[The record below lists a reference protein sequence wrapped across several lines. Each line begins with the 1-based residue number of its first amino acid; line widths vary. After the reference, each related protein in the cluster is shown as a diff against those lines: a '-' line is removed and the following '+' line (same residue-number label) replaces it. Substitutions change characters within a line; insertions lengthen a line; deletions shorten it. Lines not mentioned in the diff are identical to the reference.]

1 MRTHPSR
8 QSDRASI
15 APVNPQ
21 EKDLAAA
28 ASQIA
33 GASRGKQMAGG
44 LTGLSSQPRRRRVP
58 SRKSQW
64 QQSARLQS
72 AGPSRGVLHARQI
85 QSPRIIHTFQHSC
98 CARYALRFSSPQN
111 ADGFHLPRVHFPPL
125 ACRHIL
131 VIAVGDARCAGLGK
145 YSVVNVLDEHERT
158 MAFAEIALG
167 QIKSLRQT
175 AIPRNYEIWYV
186 YATGYNPPLNKIIN
200 ETLARNGRLT
210 ESDLEQ
216 IYETYLSH
224 LKITDRIDK
233 VGARVIGEIDDVM
246 SLITDALGVSV
257 SYDATLSEANEKLS
271 AAGDRDTV
279 KPIIEMLIKAT
290 GEMRETNTALEERLT
305 LSKTEISNLQQ
316 SLEAIRAES
325 LTDPLTG
332 LGNRKYFDRMIDVAV
347 QNALANNEPLS
358 LLMFDIDHFKSF
370 NDSYG
375 HLTGDQVLRLVSNSL
390 KQTIKGQDITARYG
404 GEEFAV
410 VLPNTALRQ
419 ALTVADHIRRAVMAK
434 ELKKKSTGEILGRVT
449 ISVGV
454 SMLKPGD
461 DTDALIERADA
472 CLYVAKRNGRNRV
485 ICEVDP
491 EYATENHGQ
500 ACVSKAAG

>member
-1 MRTHPSR
+1 M
-8 QSDRASI
+8 I
-15 APVNPQ
+15 
-21 EKDLAAA
+21 K
-28 ASQIA
+28 
-33 GASRGKQMAGG
+33 
-44 LTGLSSQPRRRRVP
+44 
-58 SRKSQW
+58 
-64 QQSARLQS
+64 
-72 AGPSRGVLHARQI
+72 
-85 QSPRIIHTFQHSC
+85 
-98 CARYALRFSSPQN
+98 
-111 ADGFHLPRVHFPPL
+111 
-125 ACRHIL
+125 
-131 VIAVGDARCAGLGK
+131 
-145 YSVVNVLDEHERT
+145 VLDDCERT
-158 MAFAEIALG
+158 LAFAEIALG
-167 QIKSLRQT
+167 QIRSLRQT

-186 YATGYNPPLNKIIN
+186 YATGYNSSLNKIIN
-200 ETLARNGRLT
+200 ETLARNGTLT
-210 ESDLEQ
+210 EADLEQ
-216 IYETYLSH
+216 IYETYLSQI
-224 LKITDRIDK
+224 KATERIDK

-246 SLITDALGVSV
+246 SLISDALGTSA
-257 SYDATLSEANEKLS
+257 SYEETLSSASASLS
-271 AAGDRDTV
+271 VARDRDQV
-279 KPIIEMLIKAT
+279 KAIVETLLKST
-290 GEMRETNTALEERLT
+290 REMRDINKALEGRLS
-305 LSKTEISNLQQ
+305 LSKNEISNLQQ

-332 LGNRKYFDRMIDVAV
+332 LGNRKYFDRSIDTAV
-347 QNALANNEPLS
+347 QNALSSGEPLS

-375 HLTGDQVLRLVSNSL
+375 HLTGDQVLRLVAMSL

-461 DTDALIERADA
+461 DTHSLIERADA

-491 EYATENHGQ
+491 EYAAETHIQ
-500 ACVSKAAG
+500 VA

>member
-1 MRTHPSR
+1 M
-8 QSDRASI
+8 I
-15 APVNPQ
+15 
-21 EKDLAAA
+21 K
-28 ASQIA
+28 
-33 GASRGKQMAGG
+33 
-44 LTGLSSQPRRRRVP
+44 
-58 SRKSQW
+58 
-64 QQSARLQS
+64 
-72 AGPSRGVLHARQI
+72 
-85 QSPRIIHTFQHSC
+85 
-98 CARYALRFSSPQN
+98 
-111 ADGFHLPRVHFPPL
+111 
-125 ACRHIL
+125 
-131 VIAVGDARCAGLGK
+131 
-145 YSVVNVLDEHERT
+145 VLDEHERT
-158 MAFAEIALG
+158 MAFAEVALG

-175 AIPRNYEIWYV
+175 AVPRNYEIWYV
-186 YATGYNPPLNKIIN
+186 YATGYNSPLNKIIN
-200 ETLARNGRLT
+200 ETLARNGKLT
-210 ESDLEQ
+210 EADLEQ
-216 IYETYLSH
+216 IYETYLSQI
-224 LKITDRIDK
+224 KTTDRIDK

-246 SLITDALGVSV
+246 TLITDALGMSA
-257 SYDATLSEANEKLS
+257 SYDDSLSGATEKLS
-271 AAGDRDTV
+271 VAKNRDQVKAIVETLVKSTREMRDTN
-279 KPIIEMLIKAT
+279 K
-290 GEMRETNTALEERLT
+290 ALEDRLT

-332 LGNRKYFDRMIDVAV
+332 LGNRKYFDRSIEMAV
-347 QNALANNEPLS
+347 QNALANGEPLS

-375 HLTGDQVLRLVSNSL
+375 HLTGDQVLRLVGMSL

-461 DTDALIERADA
+461 DTDSLIERADA
-472 CLYVAKRNGRNRV
+472 CLYAAKRNGRNRV

-491 EYATENHGQ
+491 EYAAETQQPGRVRFRCTIAQPHGEERILRVSNHGCDVLLPSFETR
-500 ACVSKAAG
+500 ASALLRMRLSSCFAASAGFFAARLLRRLARFFGRLRNAARCAAAKRRPRPIRQFLGIVDTAAPAIASTS